1 MNIELI
7 IDPEFVACIPPLSQD
22 EFEQLEEN
30 ILSSGKIYN
39 PILVWNHTIVDG
51 HNRYRILKRHP
62 RSKRKSK
69 ALLLTVAMMRLRLS
83 VKTRFHD
90 GN

>member
-39 PILVWNHTIVDG
+39 PILVWNQTIVDG

-62 RSKRKSK
+62 EIEAKIESI
-69 ALLLTVAMMRLRLS
+69 ALTVAMMRLRLS

>member
-30 ILSSGKIYN
+30 ILSPHFEDLPKLR
-39 PILVWNHTIVDG
+39 PFH
-51 HNRYRILKRHP
+51 LKYGIFCPWFVQLYDR
-62 RSKRKSK
+62 
-69 ALLLTVAMMRLRLS
+69 LFCMMC
-83 VKTRFHD
+83 
-90 GN
+90 

>member
-30 ILSSGKIYN
+30 ILSTLRSSSAAGMRWKKR
-39 PILVWNHTIVDG
+39 WND
-51 HNRYRILKRHP
+51 
-62 RSKRKSK
+62 
-69 ALLLTVAMMRLRLS
+69 
-83 VKTRFHD
+83 
-90 GN
+90 

>member
-30 ILSSGKIYN
+30 ILACGVNFTVYF
-39 PILVWNHTIVDG
+39 
-51 HNRYRILKRHP
+51 ILKCPHG
-62 RSKRKSK
+62 SS
-69 ALLLTVAMMRLRLS
+69 
-83 VKTRFHD
+83 
-90 GN
+90 